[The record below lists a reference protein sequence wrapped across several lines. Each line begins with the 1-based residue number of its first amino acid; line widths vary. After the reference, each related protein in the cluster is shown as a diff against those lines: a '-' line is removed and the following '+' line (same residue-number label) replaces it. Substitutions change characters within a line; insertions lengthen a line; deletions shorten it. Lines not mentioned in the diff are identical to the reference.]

1 MKKFVWD
8 TSAIVNIKEP
18 NNQGYSPGHSLFKD
32 LSDGWIPGP
41 YQNIFPAIAPFEI
54 DATVSKMHRK
64 GKQILREFYLMNE
77 QALIYPIDVALIH
90 KSAPLVELDGFN
102 RLHGADLVYACIA
115 HIEGAF
121 LVTMDN
127 HFQAVADQVQVINL
141 NESRSTPKY
150 RELFRT

>member
-18 NNQGYSPGHSLFKD
+18 NDQGYSPGHSLFKD
-32 LSDGWIPGP
+32 LSDGLIPGP

-77 QALIYPIDVALIH
+77 QALIYPIDVALIQ
-90 KSAPLVELDGFN
+90 KSAPLVELEGFN
-102 RLHGADLVYACIA
+102 KLHGADLVYACIA

-141 NESRSTPKY
+141 NESRSTPRY
-150 RELFRT
+150 REPFRI